1 MEISNQQKAK
11 IKNKKKKDR
20 GIILLVRKKSEEDFV
35 MSKQKKNQR
44 GITLIALVVT
54 IIVLMI
60 LAGVSINMIVG
71 DNGLLTKAQDAADI
85 YEQASSN
92 EQSALDSLEE
102 IMNGYLNDDN
112 QGEKTL
118 VEMYDSGELNIGD
131 YVDYKNPTSGSYTAY
146 ATDTGVDDEGFEFN
160 AYITDQVYDVSNNQL
175 NWRVLGKDETT
186 GGIKLIAGSP
196 MKSNTVI
203 QGVDVPYLFMYGAK
217 AYVNGLGILNDI
229 GALYKNEYAIDAR
242 SVNIEDINAITGVE
256 TEENIK
262 NVNLSVYINGLQY
275 GTPYNYTNQ
284 YTPESWINGKNTTE
298 ISGTVD
304 GYAYLVNTQIDSYPY
319 VTVSNTR
326 AYEMLFDNIEYQ
338 TGKNYWLASS
348 GTYAYQNFVGFSLS
362 MVAENLKISNMST
375 SGCFAGMM
383 SFFDSDDGA
392 SYGYYAG
399 VRPVVILNP
408 NVTQKQI
415 PVIED
420 QTEETWNVLG
430 N

>member
-1 MEISNQQKAK
+1 
-11 IKNKKKKDR
+11 
-20 GIILLVRKKSEEDFV
+20 
-35 MSKQKKNQR
+35 MSKRKKNQR

-54 IIVLMI
+54 IIVLII

-71 DNGLLTKAQDAADI
+71 DNGLLTRAQDAADI
-85 YEQASSN
+85 YEQASIN

-131 YVDYKNPTSGSYTAY
+131 YVDYKNPTTGSYTAY
-146 ATDTGVDDEGFEFN
+146 ATDTGVDDEGFEFYG
-160 AYITDQVYDVSNNQL
+160 YITDQVYDVSNNQL
-175 NWRVLGKDETT
+175 NWRVLGKDEAT

-203 QGVDVPYLFMYGAK
+203 QGVDVPYLFMYGAQ
-217 AYVNGLGILNDI
+217 AYVNGVDILNSI
-229 GALYKNEYAIDAR
+229 GALYKNEYAIEAR

-256 TEENIK
+256 TEEDIK
-262 NVNLSVYINGLQY
+262 NVNVSIYINGALQY
-275 GTPYNYTNQ
+275 GTPYNYINQ
-284 YTPESWINGKNTTE
+284 YTPESWINGKSTTE

-326 AYEMLFDNIEYQ
+326 AYEMLFDNVEYQ

-348 GTYAYQNFVGFSLS
+348 GTYAYQNFVGFDLG
-362 MVAENLKISNMST
+362 MVVENLKIANNST
-375 SGCFAGMM
+375 NFLLTGMM
-383 SFFDSDDGA
+383 SMFDSGDGA

-408 NVTQKQI
+408 NVTQEQM